1 MAGQRQHDRIDFV
14 DRAMHSFWAKGY
26 EGTSIAD
33 LVAATGVNRGS
44 IYAGFSGKRD
54 LFLASLDRYDDIHR
68 RRFLDRLS
76 AAGDPLAAIGAAFR
90 AAAGTAPATPPEAR
104 GDEGVPDPDG
114 CLLVNTAIEMAPHD
128 AEVAAFVSAS
138 LAGVEAFFRGRLEAA
153 AAAGRLRGGTDIAG
167 TAAALLAL
175 FLGLRVLARSGA
187 DKAVRAAV
195 VARAGAMLE

>member
-1 MAGQRQHDRIDFV
+1 MAGQRQHDRIAFV
-14 DRAMHSFWAKGY
+14 DRAMHSFWMKGY
-26 EGTSIAD
+26 EGTSMAD

-54 LFLASLDRYDDIHR
+54 LFLATLDRYDDIHR

-76 AAGDPLAAIGAAFR
+76 AADDPLEAIGAAFR
-90 AAAGTAPATPPEAR
+90 AAAGIAPADAPDEH
-104 GDEGVPDPDG
+104 GDENPPQPDG

-128 AEVAAFVSAS
+128 AEIAVLIAES

-153 AAAGRLRGGTDIAG
+153 AATGRLRAGTDIAG

-187 DKAVRAAV
+187 DEAVRAAV
-195 VARAGAMLE
+195 VARAGAMLK